1 MSIENLPNKII
12 HYCWFGGNPLSELTK
27 KCIESW
33 KKYLPD
39 FEIKEWNETNFD
51 TNQCEFVKQAYE
63 QKKWAFVSDYTRFKV
78 LEEHGGLYL
87 DTDMEITADIAKY
100 LEHELFLG
108 QEDSKLINAAVVW
121 SKEKNN
127 IHIENIVKS
136 YEMKEEFNATGD
148 LYKES
153 VPQVLTTYFKE
164 YGFDKEKDEIQIFDN
179 NNVYIYPM
187 EYFYPLSYDH
197 QHNKFTK
204 DSCMIHHFDATWISK
219 MEKFKTDLKRKNM
232 KWVVHIIDFFINSKN
247 FLNTFINYKDI
258 SILVST
264 FFILFFT
271 TLGFKPLYNSTENYI
286 FNNIELNYVKI
297 VIIEMIFSIMW
308 TYICKKIRTIEINQ
322 LLDSN
327 LLQNKENNY
336 RKSHINDEKK
346 KEILHYENLVFTIE
360 IILSIIL
367 MLSPINYLFNLL
379 EFNSIVFAITLVM
392 SALMIYVGIKKK
404 FKFRILDLLII
415 SLLLALMSITN
426 IAGMILSIILALFF
440 VTITIVLKLSK
451 KRLIVFFACLICLAI
466 VFNLLNWCIGIFDF
480 EYEFSNI
487 FNVQNYFNSN
497 IPKEFNPDMSVA
509 TTEFQFANNILN
521 NVINVFKQI
530 NLLRFSMSSFGI
542 LILAVISII
551 GVSALNKD
559 WKYIFLLLPLLFN
572 TLLNYN
578 YSALIYINYVY
589 VLFCIVALFIKIF
602 RKMYKNEKLK
612 IN

>member
-12 HYCWFGGNPLSELTK
+12 HYCWFGGKPLSELTK

-51 TNQCEFVKQAYE
+51 VNQCEFVKQAYE

-78 LEEHGGLYL
+78 LEQEGGLYL
-87 DTDMEITADIAKY
+87 DTDMEITADIEKY

-127 IHIENIVKS
+127 VHIENIVKS
-136 YEMKEEFNATGD
+136 YEQKEEFNATGD

-164 YGFDKEKDEIQIFDN
+164 YGFDKEKEEIQVLDD

-197 QHNKFTK
+197 QHNRFTK
-204 DSCMIHHFDATWISK
+204 NSCMIHHFDATWISK

-232 KWVVHIIDFFINSKN
+232 KWVVYIIDFFINSKN

-258 SILVST
+258 SILITT
-264 FFILFFT
+264 FLILFFT
-271 TLGFKPLYNSTENYI
+271 TLGFKPLFNITESYI
-286 FNNIELNYVKI
+286 FNKTNSNYRII
-297 VIIEMIFSIMW
+297 VIFEIIFSIVW

-360 IILSIIL
+360 IILSIFL
-367 MLSPINYLFNLL
+367 MIFPINYFFNLL
-379 EFNSIVFAITLVM
+379 EFNSVALGITLLMLAV
-392 SALMIYVGIKKK
+392 MIYVGIKKK
-404 FKFRILDLLII
+404 FKYRILDLLII
-415 SLLLALMSITN
+415 SLVLSVMSITN
-426 IAGMILSIILALFF
+426 ITGITVSIIMALFF
-440 VTITIVLKLSK
+440 ITITVFSKLSK
-451 KRLIVFFACLICLAI
+451 KRLIVFLASLIFFTI
-466 VFNLLNWCIGIFDF
+466 VLNLLNCYISIFDI
-480 EYEFSNI
+480 EYNFSNI
-487 FNVQNYFNSN
+487 FNVKNYFNSD
-497 IPKEFNPDMSVA
+497 IPKELKLYTPVA

-521 NVINVFKQI
+521 NLINMLNQI
-530 NLLRFSMSSFGI
+530 SCLSFSTSSLGI
-542 LILAVISII
+542 LILGVLSII
-551 GVSALNKD
+551 GVVVLNKD
-559 WKYIFLLLPLLFN
+559 YKYIFLLLPLVFN
-572 TLLNYN
+572 TLFSYSYSTLVYTNY
-578 YSALIYINYVY
+578 IYVS
-589 VLFCIVALFIKIF
+589 FCVVALFIASLRKI
-602 RKMYKNEKLK
+602 YKNKKLK
-612 IN
+612 MN